1 MTLVLVGLLAG
12 MALGQRFK
20 VLVLAPAFVLV
31 SMVAIGYGVAHGY
44 AAWQSLPMAGVAIA
58 SLQIGYLA
66 GIGIRS
72 LISAGRTGMRAH
84 PAVPGQ
90 GPGSQYSFEQH
101 RSAGSGN
108 QDASIRSPG
117 CSGDSSRSKPALA
130 RPAYLLEL
138 RPEV

>member
-20 VLVLAPAFVLV
+20 VPVLAPAFVLV

-44 AAWQSLPMAGVAIA
+44 AAWQSLPMAGAAIA

-72 LISAGRTGMRAH
+72 VISARRTRMRAH
-84 PAVPGQ
+84 PAVPVQ
-90 GPGSQYSFEQH
+90 GPGPQYSFEQH
-101 RSAGSGN
+101 RSAGSGI
-108 QDASIRSPG
+108 QEASIRLQS
-117 CSGDSSRSKPALA
+117 CSGD
-130 RPAYLLEL
+130 
-138 RPEV
+138 